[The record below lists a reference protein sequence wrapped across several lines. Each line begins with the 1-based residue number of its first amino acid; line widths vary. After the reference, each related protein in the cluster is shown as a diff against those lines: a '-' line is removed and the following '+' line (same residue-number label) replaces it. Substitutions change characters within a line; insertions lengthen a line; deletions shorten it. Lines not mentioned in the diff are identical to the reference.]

1 MPIQHVIA
9 YTRLAARFAHV
20 TAEAGGRPDEAAAAV
35 AAKRVVHAACAAQMH
50 ALGVVDLA
58 PDEPA
63 STLEG
68 TARRLSELAT
78 ESAWASR
85 AIIQAIAHE
94 EWCVASHAVDDAQR
108 AACAALEAAEKA
120 ERQIVAPDSALC
132 REAAQ
137 LAMEQ
142 ATAQA
147 VTDIGL
153 QRAARVAVPS

>member
-9 YTRLAARFAHV
+9 YTRLAARFARD
-20 TAEAGGRPDEAAAAV
+20 TAEAGARPDGAAAAT

-50 ALGVVDLA
+50 ALGVADLA

-78 ESAWASR
+78 DSAWASR
-85 AIIQAIAHE
+85 AILQALAHE
-94 EWCVASHAVDDAQR
+94 EWCVAGQAVDDAR
-108 AACAALEAAEKA
+108 LAAGAALEAAENA
-120 ERQIVAPDSALC
+120 ERQIVAPGSALC
-132 REAAQ
+132 AEAAR

-153 QRAARVAVPS
+153 HRDARVAIPS